1 MYVRLYVPNNLNL
14 PYQQIQQMKKSLIL
28 PIASALLL
36 GVATTVIALD
46 ELPSMKRQN
55 PILTEYQTPFEIPPF
70 EQITAQDYMPALQ
83 EAIKAQRAEVEAII
97 TNPEEP
103 TFDNTILAIDQSGKL
118 TEKVVMLFSAL
129 DEANS
134 TDEIAA
140 VAEEFYPV
148 YQQWTDEM
156 AMNPQLF
163 ARIKSVYDRRAGL
176 GLTGP
181 QMRLVEHQYRDA
193 VRNGALLSPAAQ
205 DSMKA
210 INAELTD
217 LYFRFNKNLLNA
229 TNAFSITVNEPSRL
243 AGLPD
248 GVIAAAAAAAAERN
262 LPEGNWVF
270 TLHAPSR
277 LPVLQYAADR
287 DLRRQM
293 YEGYTSL
300 ASSGEYDNSDII
312 NRIVRA
318 RSAKA
323 KLLGYPDFA
332 AYATA
337 NVMAKTPE
345 AAEELLNRV
354 WTAARAKVHEEVAE
368 MQKLSPEKIEPW
380 DYAYYAEK
388 VRQQK
393 YALDE
398 AELSQYFAV
407 DSVLNGVFRM
417 AETLYGVSFKPVA
430 DAPKY
435 HPEVNVYEMI
445 DSKTGE
451 HVATFMTDY
460 FPRSTKRQGAW
471 MSEFKGSYF
480 DADGK
485 RVAPIIY
492 NVGNFSR
499 PTGDTPALL
508 SLDEVETLFHEFG
521 HGLHGMLTRA
531 QYRSQAGTNVD
542 RDFVELPSQ
551 IHEHWATAPQMLKR
565 YAHHWKTGEVI
576 PDELIAKLEASHTH
590 NQGFAVGERTTAALL
605 DLAWGHLV
613 LGPNDSVNVME
624 FERNVAKELQ
634 MPEELMFRY
643 RSPYFKHI
651 FGSDQYASGYY
662 TYLWAEVLDS
672 DGFELFEER
681 GIFDPETAKSFKTN
695 VLAAGGSED
704 PMVLF
709 ERFRG
714 RKPTPDALLR
724 NRGLK

>member
-1 MYVRLYVPNNLNL
+1 
-14 PYQQIQQMKKSLIL
+14 
-28 PIASALLL
+28 
-36 GVATTVIALD
+36 
-46 ELPSMKRQN
+46 MKRTN
-55 PILTEYQTPFEIPPF
+55 PLLSEYQTPFDIPPF
-70 EQITAQDYMPALQ
+70 EQIKTEDYMPALR
-83 EAIKAQRAEVEAII
+83 EAIAAQRAEVDAIV
-97 TNPEEP
+97 TNPDEP
-103 TFDNTILAIDQSGKL
+103 TFENTVLAIDRSGQL
-118 TEKVVMLFSAL
+118 MERVVMLFSAL

-140 VAEEFYPV
+140 VAEEFYPLQ
-148 YQQWTDEM
+148 QQWSDEM
-156 AMNPQLF
+156 AMNPRLF
-163 ARIKSVYDRRAGL
+163 ARIKSIYDRRADL

-181 QMRLVEHQYRDA
+181 QNRLVEQQYRNA

-205 DSMKA
+205 DSLKA
-210 INAELTD
+210 INTELTD
-217 LYFRFNKNLLNA
+217 LFLRFNKNLLNA
-229 TNAFSITVNEPSRL
+229 TNEYAITVSDPARL

-248 GVIAAAAAAAAERN
+248 GVIAAAAETAAERN

-270 TLHAPSR
+270 TLHGPSR
-277 LPVLQYAADR
+277 LPVLQYADDR

-300 ASSGEYDNSDII
+300 ASSGKYDNAPVI
-312 NRIVRA
+312 NAIVRA

-323 KLLGYPDFA
+323 RLLGYPDFA

-345 AAEELLNRV
+345 AAESLLNQV
-354 WTAARAKVHEEVAE
+354 WTAARKKVHEEVDE
-368 MQKLSPEKIEPW
+368 MQKIAPEKIAPW

-393 YALDE
+393 YELDE
-398 AELSQYFAV
+398 DELRQYFAV
-407 DSVLNGVFRM
+407 DSVLQGVFKM
-417 AETLYGVSFKPVA
+417 AETLYGVTFTPVA

-435 HPEVNVYEMI
+435 HPEVNVYEMTDI
-445 DSKTGE
+445 ATGE

-471 MSEFKGSYF
+471 MSEFKGSGT
-480 DADGK
+480 DPDGN
-485 RVAPIIY
+485 RIAPIVY

-499 PTGDTPALL
+499 PTADAPALL

-531 QYRSQAGTNVD
+531 RYRSQAGTNVD

-565 YAHHWKTGEVI
+565 YARHWKTGEVI
-576 PDELIAKLEASHTH
+576 PDALIAKLEAAHTH

-605 DLAWGHLV
+605 DLAWGHLN
-613 LGPNDSVNVME
+613 LGANDSVNVMD
-624 FERNVAKELQ
+624 FERQVAEQLQ
-634 MPEELMFRY
+634 MPAELQFRY
-643 RSPYFKHI
+643 RSPYFKHV

-681 GIFDPETAKSFKTN
+681 GIFDPETARSFKQN
-695 VLAAGGSED
+695 VLEAGGSED
-704 PMVLF
+704 PMTLF

-724 NRGLK
+724 NRGLN